1 MEWTDVLWYLL
12 IGMGSLVLGYSLGSR
27 RARKTKKRALQQMN
41 AQSLELLDVKASL
54 NAFRQSAGQ
63 QLRKDK
69 VLKLA
74 LRKLQRSDMRSRK
87 LGTLLVQHNKK
98 YYIDIAKLKLQ
109 AVKANEKAVRA
120 TTIARQA
127 TAHLKRLEQASP
139 VTQTIK
145 APEPKSY
152 GSGDPVTVSVVDQA
166 RLTAA
171 CDAPTAVSNR
181 DSDRLTKLRSSN
193 EAIARAHS

>member
-54 NAFRQSAGQ
+54 NALRQSAGQ

-74 LRKLQRSDMRSRK
+74 LRKLQRADLRSRK
-87 LGTLLVQHNKK
+87 LGTLLMQQNKK

-127 TAHLKRLEQASP
+127 TVHLKRLEQASP

-166 RLTAA
+166 RLNAA
-171 CDAPTAVSNR
+171 CDAPSAVSNR